1 MPSEHEHPWFAR
13 LYERLTARADLRG
26 NDKMRAR
33 LAAGLNGRVLEIGA
47 GNGLNFRYYA
57 AGLHVV
63 GIEPDPHMLTRAV
76 PRMSRAAAKIDL
88 AAADG
93 QSLPFRS
100 GSFDAAVVCLVLC
113 TIPDPGA
120 ALSEVRRVMK
130 PGGQVRFFEHVR
142 APGRVI
148 AAIQNAVD
156 PVWARAFAGC
166 HPNRDTAE
174 VIRSAGFRI
183 ENEGAWMRGIMIGG
197 TAVAV

>member
-13 LYERLTARADLRG
+13 AYEWLTARADLRG
-26 NDKMRAR
+26 TDKMRAR
-33 LAAGLNGRVLEIGA
+33 LTSGLHGSVLEVGA

-57 AGLHVV
+57 ADLRVV

-76 PRMSRAAAKIDL
+76 PRMSRATAKIEL
-88 AAADG
+88 VAADG

-100 GSFDAAVVCLVLC
+100 ASFDAAVVCLVLC
-113 TIPDPGA
+113 TIPDPGS

-148 AAIQNAVD
+148 AGIQNAVD
-156 PVWARAFAGC
+156 PLWARAFAGC

-174 VIRSAGFRI
+174 VIRQAGFRI
-183 ENEGAWMRGIMIGG
+183 EDTGTWMRGIFIGG
-197 TAVAV
+197 TAVAA

>member
-13 LYERLTARADLRG
+13 VYERLTARADLRG

-33 LAAGLNGRVLEIGA
+33 LTAGLGGRVLEIGA

-57 AGLHVV
+57 SDLRIV
-63 GIEPDPHMLTRAV
+63 GIEPDPHMLKRAV
-76 PRMSRAAAKIDL
+76 PRIARAAAKIDL

-93 QSLPFRS
+93 QSLPFC
-100 GSFDAAVVCLVLC
+100 GASFDAAVVCLVLC
-113 TIPDPGA
+113 TIPDPGS
-120 ALSEVRRVMK
+120 ALSEIRRVMK

-148 AAIQNAVD
+148 GAIQNAVD
-156 PVWARAFAGC
+156 PLWARAFAGC

-183 ENEGAWMRGIMIGG
+183 EDTGTWMRGIFIGG
-197 TAVAV
+197 TAVTA